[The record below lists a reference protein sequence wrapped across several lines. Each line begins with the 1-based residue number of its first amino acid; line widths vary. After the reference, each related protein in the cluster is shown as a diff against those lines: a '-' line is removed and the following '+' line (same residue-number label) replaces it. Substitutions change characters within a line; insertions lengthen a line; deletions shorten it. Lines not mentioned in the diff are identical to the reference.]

1 MAAEFDHQE
10 LAKPRKMQTALH
22 MGSSH
27 REWGGEHL
35 HFISRPAVV
44 LKFRSG
50 ERVFDFYLKETLIV
64 QRLTHQV
71 SLMRFW
77 AALF

>member
-35 HFISRPAVV
+35 YFISRPAVV

-50 ERVFDFYLKETLIV
+50 G
-64 QRLTHQV
+64 
-71 SLMRFW
+71 
-77 AALF
+77 